1 MRVIT
6 TNSKAPTQ
14 THLEKLLAGVT
25 TDNIHAEISFG
36 LPLGKKC
43 LDRTET
49 TPETQAISRSK
60 STLRNLI
67 R

>member
-14 THLEKLLAGVT
+14 TR
-25 TDNIHAEISFG
+25 FG
-36 LPLGKKC
+36 LPLGKEC

>member
-14 THLEKLLAGVT
+14 TRLEKLLSGVT
-25 TDNIHAEISFG
+25 TDNIHAEVSFG
-36 LPLGKKC
+36 LPVGKGC

-49 TPETQAISRSK
+49 TPETQATSRSN
-60 STLRNLI
+60 SALRNLI
-67 R
+67 W